1 MTRASGGGSSPGR
14 ATYALL
20 IYRTDHDAMPPESE
34 ERALVGHR
42 ALQAQASQRGRLR
55 AVARLDATTTAK
67 TVRATPGAH
76 DLSDGPYIDT
86 KEWLVGFYLVD
97 CQSEAEALEHAK
109 MIAVGEDH
117 AIEVRPASWVW
128 REP

>member
-1 MTRASGGGSSPGR
+1 MTGARGGSSPGG

-20 IYRTDHDAMPPESE
+20 IYRTDHDAVPPESE

-42 ALQAQASQRGRLR
+42 ALQKQTARRGKLR
-55 AVARLDATTTAK
+55 AVARLDAAAPGK
-67 TVRATPGAH
+67 VVRATPVAH

-97 CQSEAEALEHAK
+97 CESEAEALAHAK
-109 MIAVGEDH
+109 MIAEGEDH